1 MNNTPSA
8 SPAFN
13 TATTNAQTEA
23 SRLGQALLEQLGQ
36 GRAPQADL
44 AKLKD
49 LLARGAS
56 VQEKN
61 THGLTALMLAIRY
74 GHTEMAGKILDAGA
88 SVHAKDN
95 QDNTPL
101 LWCAYWGDSEI
112 ALRLLRA
119 GARID
124 DCNSTGRNVL
134 TQAAGRGNDDFLKA
148 VIGWGLDAD
157 HFDRRGDTA
166 LCAAAAAGRKETAL
180 ALIDAGAN
188 PVKPARNGKTP
199 AQTARDKNYSTVAD
213 AIEKTIEDC
222 RERIILDDLRP
233 ITEGLRED
241 MTVGRTV
248 QIRKRSLPP
257 L

>member
-1 MNNTPSA
+1 VNNTPPA

-13 TATTNAQTEA
+13 TAAADTRTAA
-23 SRLGQALLEQLGQ
+23 VRLGQELLEQLGQ

-44 AKLKD
+44 AKLKE

-74 GHTEMAGKILDAGA
+74 GHTEIAGKILDAGA

-101 LWCAYWGDSEI
+101 LWCGYWGDSEI

-148 VIGWGLDAD
+148 VIAGGLWAD
-157 HFDRRGDTA
+157 HIDRRGDTA
-166 LCAAAAAGRKETAL
+166 LCTAAAAGRKETAL
-180 ALIDAGAN
+180 ALIEAGAN
-188 PVKPARNGKTP
+188 PIKPARNGKTP
-199 AQTARDKNYSTVAD
+199 AQTAREKNYSTVAD

-222 RERIILDDLRP
+222 RERIILDDLRQ
-233 ITEGLRED
+233 ITEGTRED
-241 MTVGRTV
+241 VTVGKPMTV
-248 QIRKRSLPP
+248 RKRRAP
-257 L
+257 